1 MTNNTQ
7 IFCDMDGVLVDF
19 ESTVISLTN
28 SILSGGKLPGVS
40 RSKSHFNRV
49 RQVHDE
55 MGNAW
60 IAKSG
65 SDLQISVVRRLMMAS
80 IASNPG
86 LIFSSMKPY
95 NDGITQLWPAL
106 IKTGLS
112 VNILS
117 APIKGGKRSP
127 TTAASGKTEWVQMW
141 LTPQPKNIIITPA
154 ARKYEHAT
162 TDGVSN
168 ILIDD
173 KASTIDSWNN
183 AGGIGILHIPK
194 NSEKTIQQL
203 SVILPKN
210 V

>member
-1 MTNNTQ
+1 MTNSTQ

-19 ESTVISLTN
+19 ESTAISLIN
-28 SILSGGKLPGVS
+28 DILSGGKLPGVS
-40 RSKSHFNRV
+40 RSKSHFCRV

-55 MGNAW
+55 MGNDW
-60 IAKSG
+60 IAQTG
-65 SDLQISVVRRLMMAS
+65 NDLQISVVRRLMMAS

-86 LIFSSMKPY
+86 PVFSSMKPY

-106 IKTGLS
+106 IKSGLT

-117 APIKGGKRSP
+117 APINGGKRSP
-127 TTAASGKTEWVQMW
+127 TTAASGKTEWVQTW
-141 LTPQPKNIIITPA
+141 LTPQPKNIIITPS

-173 KASTIDSWNN
+173 KSSTIDSWNN
-183 AGGIGILHIPK
+183 AGGVGILHIPK

-203 SVILPKN
+203 SIILHRN